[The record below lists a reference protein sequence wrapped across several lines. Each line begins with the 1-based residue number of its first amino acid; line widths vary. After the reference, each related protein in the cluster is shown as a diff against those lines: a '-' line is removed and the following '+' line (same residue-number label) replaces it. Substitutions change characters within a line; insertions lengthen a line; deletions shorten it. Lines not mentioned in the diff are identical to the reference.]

1 MCTGTFF
8 SREES
13 FSKLMDKNNKDL
25 CIQSLCEKGTNNL
38 GVLDKLLEYT
48 ST

>member
-1 MCTGTFF
+1 
-8 SREES
+8 
-13 FSKLMDKNNKDL
+13 MDKNNKDL

-38 GVLDKLLEYT
+38 GVLDKLLEYV